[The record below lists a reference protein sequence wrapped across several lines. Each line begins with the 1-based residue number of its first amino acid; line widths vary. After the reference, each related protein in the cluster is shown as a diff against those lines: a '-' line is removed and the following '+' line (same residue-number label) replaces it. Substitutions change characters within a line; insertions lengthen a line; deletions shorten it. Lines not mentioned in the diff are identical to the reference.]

1 MLIHFLLIT
10 IVVLAF
16 ILYPYLYTPSSKN
29 EHEYHLPS
37 KQDIIQ
43 EKQQELEKMVLI
55 IVNHIQLHR
64 AFSAIE
70 SSSKTASLPFILP
83 SYSLVASETTTYIEE
98 PSIIYMVFW
107 DKDGIL
113 YEDNTLR
120 YVVLR
125 AIAQIMAKDDWNAVQ
140 DVEDILINTAIKL
153 DYYDPD
159 LLVDETYPCRF

>member
-10 IVVLAF
+10 IVVLVF

-29 EHEYHLPS
+29 EYEYHLPR

-55 IVNHIQLHR
+55 VVNHIQLHR

-83 SYSLVASETTTYIEE
+83 SYSLIASETATYIEE
-98 PSIIYMVFW
+98 PSIIYMVFC
-107 DKDGIL
+107 DEGGNL

-120 YVVLR
+120 YVMLR
-125 AIAQIMAKDDWNAVQ
+125 AIAQIMTKNEWNAVQ
-140 DVEDILINTAIKL
+140 EVEDVLINTAIKL

-159 LLVDETYPCRF
+159 LLDETYPCRF